1 VIASFDGGTSLD
13 GMNRLADETSPYL
26 QQHRDNPVDWY
37 PWGEEAFERARAED
51 KPIMLSVGYSACHW
65 CHVMAHES
73 FEDPET
79 AEVMNRLFVNI
90 KVDREERPDV
100 DAVYMNAVQSMTGR
114 GGWPMTVF
122 LTPEGQPF
130 YGGTYF
136 PKGDRHGLPGFTR
149 ILEAV
154 DDAWHN
160 RRDELLGQAEQ
171 LTTALARGNDL
182 SGAAGAAGLEEKT
195 LERAVATLESQFDT
209 RSAGFGGA
217 PKFPPA
223 MTLDFLLRFHLRTG
237 HPEALDMTV
246 ATLDAM
252 AAGGM
257 YDQLGGGFH
266 RYSVDAFWLVPHFEK
281 MLYDQATLLRAYL
294 HGYLVTGE
302 ERFRIIVEEIAGYVL
317 RDLAQPEGG
326 FSSAEDADSE
336 GEEGRFYVWSLAELA
351 EVTGEDFPEVVRFWG
366 ASEPGNFEGGTNI
379 LHVRE
384 PGSIRPEAVERARVK
399 LFARREGRVRPG
411 LDDKVLTGWNA
422 MFSSGLA
429 EAAAVL
435 RRDDWMDA
443 ARRNARFLLDELRR
457 DDGRVLRSWQGRLPP
472 GEAGRSRARHL
483 GYAEDYAALLGLLVT
498 LAEVD
503 DIAWLAP
510 AREVA
515 DGLRSLFLEDGGG
528 AFFTTGNDAEEL
540 IARPRDVFDNATPS
554 ANSLA
559 ADALLRLAALTGD
572 DALAAAGVGAMAA
585 VGRLMGEHP
594 TAFAELLGALGRH
607 LGPPLE
613 VAVIGEPGDPA
624 TAALAGEV
632 RRRFLPTAVSLVA
645 PPGAGAEESPLLA
658 GRGLVKGRPTAYVCQ
673 HFACKTPVT
682 DAAALAAQLDELTS
696 PDPR

>member
-1 VIASFDGGTSLD
+1 VV
-13 GMNRLADETSPYL
+13 NRLADETSPYL
-26 QQHRDNPVDWY
+26 QQHKDNPVEWY
-37 PWGEEAFERARAED
+37 PWGEEAFARARAED
-51 KPIMLSVGYSACHW
+51 KPVLLSVGYSACHW

-100 DAVYMNAVQSMTGR
+100 DAVYMSAVQSMTGR
-114 GGWPMTVF
+114 GGWPMTMF

-154 DDAWHN
+154 DDAWRH
-160 RRDELLGQAEQ
+160 RRDELLGQAGK
-171 LTTALARGNDL
+171 LTAALARGNDL
-182 SGAAGAAGLEEKT
+182 SRAAGEEGLEDKT
-195 LERAVATLESQFDT
+195 LERAVAAFEEQFDA
-209 RSAGFGGA
+209 RHGGFGGA

-223 MTLDFLLRFHLRTG
+223 MALDFLLRFHVRTG
-237 HPEALDMTV
+237 HAGALKMAV

-257 YDQLGGGFH
+257 YDQVGGGFH

-294 HGYLVTGE
+294 HAHLVTGE
-302 ERFRIIVEEIAGYVL
+302 DRFRVIVEEIAGYVL

-336 GEEGRFYVWSLAELA
+336 GEEGKFYVWSLAELA
-351 EVTGEDFPEVVRFWG
+351 EVTGEDLPEVVRYWG
-366 ASEPGNFEGGTNI
+366 ATATGNFEGGTNI
-379 LHVRE
+379 LHVRD
-384 PGSIRPEAVERARVK
+384 PGSPRPAAVERARGK

-411 LDDKVLTGWNA
+411 LDDKVLTAWNA

-429 EAAAVL
+429 EAAAAL
-435 RRDDWMDA
+435 GRADWMEA
-443 ARRNARFLLDELRR
+443 ARRNARFLLAELRR
-457 DDGRVLRSWQGRLPP
+457 PDGRLLRSWQGRLPA

-503 DIAWLAP
+503 DVAWLAP

-515 DGLRSLFLEDGGG
+515 QGLVDLFQGPGAGGAPEDTDG
-528 AFFTTGNDAEEL
+528 AFFTTGHDAEEL

-572 DALAAAGVGAMAA
+572 EKLEAAGVGAMAA

-613 VAVIGEPGDPA
+613 VAVVGDPGDRA

-632 RRRFLPTAVSLVA
+632 RRRFLPTAVSVVA
-645 PPGAGAEESPLLA
+645 APGAGAEHTPLLID
-658 GRGLVKGRPTAYVCQ
+658 RPLRDGRPTAYVCQ
-673 HFACKTPVT
+673 RFACQTPVT
-682 DAAALAAQLDELTS
+682 EPGDLAAQLEELS
-696 PDPR
+696 RRP

>member
-1 VIASFDGGTSLD
+1 
-13 GMNRLADETSPYL
+13 MNRLAEETSPYL
-26 QQHRDNPVDWY
+26 QQHKDNPVDWY
-37 PWGEEAFERARAED
+37 PWGEEAFARARAED

-73 FEDPET
+73 FEDPDT

-100 DAVYMNAVQSMTGR
+100 DAVYMTAVQSLTGR

-122 LTPEGQPF
+122 LTPDGQPF

-149 ILEAV
+149 ILEAI
-154 DDAWHN
+154 DDAWRH
-160 RRDELLGQAEQ
+160 RRDELMGQAGK
-171 LTTALARGNDL
+171 LTAALARGSDL
-182 SGAAGAAGLEEKT
+182 SQAAGAAGLEEKT
-195 LERAVATLESQFDT
+195 LERAVAALEDQFDP
-209 RSAGFGGA
+209 RHAGFGGA

-223 MTLDFLLRFHLRTG
+223 MTLDFLLRFHVRTG
-237 HPEALDMTV
+237 HPAALDMVV

-257 YDQLGGGFH
+257 YDQVGGGFH

-294 HGYLVTGE
+294 HGWLVTGE
-302 ERFRIIVEEIAGYVL
+302 DRFRVIVEEIAGYVL
-317 RDLAQPEGG
+317 RELAQPEGG

-336 GEEGRFYVWSLAELA
+336 GEEGKFYVWTLAELA
-351 EVTGEDFPEVVRFWG
+351 DVAGEDLPEVVRYWG
-366 ASEPGNFEGGTNI
+366 ATEAGNFEGGTNI

-384 PGSIRPEAVERARVK
+384 RGTTRPEAVERAREK

-422 MFSSGLA
+422 MFSSALA
-429 EAAAVL
+429 EAAAAVG
-435 RRDDWMDA
+435 REDWLDA
-443 ARRNARFLLDELRR
+443 AGANARFLLAELRR
-457 DDGRVLRSWQGRLPP
+457 SDGRLLRSWQGRLPA
-472 GEAGRSRARHL
+472 GEAGHSRAKHL

-503 DIAWLAP
+503 DVAWLEP

-515 DGLRSLFLEDGGG
+515 AGLVDLFAGEDG
-528 AFFTTGNDAEEL
+528 AFFTTGRDAEAL

-559 ADALLRLAALTGD
+559 ADALLRLGALTGD
-572 DALAAAGVGAMAA
+572 EALEAAGVAAMAA

-613 VAVIGEPGDPA
+613 VAVVGDAGDPA

-632 RRRFLPTAVSLVA
+632 RRRFLPTAVSVVA
-645 PPGAGAEESPLLA
+645 APGAGAEHTPLLA
-658 GRGLVKGRPTAYVCQ
+658 DRPRRDGRPTAYVCQ
-673 HFACKTPVT
+673 RFACQTPVT
-682 DAAALAAQLDELTS
+682 DPADLATQLDAATAR
-696 PDPR
+696 P